1 MFKIALLL
9 FLGIY
14 ANAAITIAASANVQ
28 YALNDII
35 KEFENFYNI
44 KAKQV
49 ISSSGKLSL
58 QITKGAPYDI
68 FLSADMKYP
77 LFLYKKGYAAT
88 KPKVYAKGS
97 LVLWTM
103 KGVDLKD
110 WENSLIKEAKKIA
123 VANPKNAPYGK
134 AAMEVLKRKGVFD
147 KVKKKLI
154 FGDSVSQTNQYIASK
169 IADAG
174 FSAKAVVLSPK
185 MRGKGEWIEMDKT
198 LYEPIKQGVIV
209 TKQGYKKHKNEVLK
223 FYRFLFSEKAKNI
236 LKRYGYEV
244 D

>member
-1 MFKIALLL
+1 MLKTLL
-9 FLGIY
+9 FLLLGVC
-14 ANAAITIAASANVQ
+14 ANAAITVAASANVQ

-35 KEFENFYNI
+35 KEFEKTYN
-44 KAKQV
+44 KKV
-49 ISSSGKLSL
+49 KKVVSSSGKLSL

-77 LFLYKKGYAAT
+77 FFLYKKGYAAT
-88 KPKVYAKGS
+88 KPKLYAKGT

-103 KGVDLKD
+103 KGIDLKD
-110 WENSLIKEAKKIA
+110 WEKSLIKEAKKIA
-123 VANPKNAPYGK
+123 LANPKNAPYGK
-134 AAMEVLKRKGVFD
+134 AAIEVLKRKGVFD

-209 TKQGYKKHKNEVLK
+209 TKHGYKKQKNEVLQ
-223 FYRFLFSEKAKNI
+223 FYRFLFSEKAKSI